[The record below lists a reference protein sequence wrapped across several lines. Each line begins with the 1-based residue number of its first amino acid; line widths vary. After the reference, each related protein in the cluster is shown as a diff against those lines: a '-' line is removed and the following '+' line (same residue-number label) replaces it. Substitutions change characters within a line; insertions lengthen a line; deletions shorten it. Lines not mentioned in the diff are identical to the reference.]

1 MGEVATL
8 KPQQA
13 NVPALAMDQGEL
25 IQVMKSSLYPGAS
38 DESVALVLSYCRATG
53 LDPMKKPVHI
63 VPMWDK
69 KLGRTRDVV
78 MPGIGSYRTDAARSG
93 QMAGISEPEFG
104 PIMEQTI
111 GGVQIKYPEWCRVTA
126 KRRLATGEIANF
138 TASERWLENYAEA
151 GGQDRSIAPNRMWSK
166 RPYGQLAKCAQAQAL
181 RMAFPETI
189 GAQPT
194 AEEMEGKAIEGTY
207 EIVNDQPAAKQ
218 PASEQRVTEALP
230 DYPDEKFQAS
240 LPVWRNA
247 IENKGKR
254 AAAVIA
260 TVKTKYTLLPEQIE
274 QIKALEAAPQGETH
288 ENV

>member
-69 KLGRTRDVV
+69 KLGKMRDVI

-151 GGQDRSIAPNRMWSK
+151 GGPERSIAPNRMWSK

-207 EIVNDQPAAKQ
+207 EIANDQPAKQ
-218 PASEQRVTEALP
+218 PASERRVTEALP